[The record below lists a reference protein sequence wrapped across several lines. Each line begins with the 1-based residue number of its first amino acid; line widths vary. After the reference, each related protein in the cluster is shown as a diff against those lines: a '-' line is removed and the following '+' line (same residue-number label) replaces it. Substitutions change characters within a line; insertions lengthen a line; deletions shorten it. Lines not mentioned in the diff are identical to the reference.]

1 MRLLTFWMTHRVE
14 LAAMVERHLFLVL
27 SSTVVATAVGLPAGI
42 LAAHRPRVGRPLLA
56 AASVAQTI
64 PSLALIG
71 FLLPLPFI
79 GGIGPRIAVVAL
91 ILYALLPI
99 IRSTA
104 AGLRSIDPAVIEAGV
119 AMGMTPRQLLW
130 LVELPLAL
138 PSIVAGI
145 RIATIVGIG
154 TATIAAAIGAGGLGE
169 YIFRGLSMVDS
180 TVILAGAIPA
190 ALLALAAD
198 GALTWVERRLAPGRR
213 SLSRSTPMA
222 VATASLVV
230 VMLVATGFGST
241 RHDAIVIGSK
251 NFTEQVVLG
260 ELLAQTL
267 ERRGLTVTRRL
278 NLGGSFICDRAI
290 RSGDIDAYVE
300 YTGTALAAILK
311 QRVTRD
317 PDAVFAAVRD
327 AYATAGLS
335 VLAPLGFNNTFAILV
350 RRSDADAR
358 GLKTIEDL
366 RRVDTLW
373 RPGFGYEFA
382 ERSDGYPGLASAY
395 GLRFSTPPRIMELDL
410 VYRALATNQV
420 DVIAGDATSGLIK
433 ALDLAMLED
442 NRGYFPP
449 YYAVPIVRSAVL
461 LAHPEVREA
470 LSSLAAQISEADMRA
485 MNAAVDVDHRDVAA
499 TVRDFLMNLEGRH
512 AAATNVTKAS
522 SCASCPRPTAAFV
535 VTRRD

>member
-1 MRLLTFWMTHRVE
+1 MRLLTFWATHGGE
-14 LAAMVERHLFLVL
+14 LAAMVERHLFLVFW
-27 SSTVVATAVGLPAGI
+27 STLVAVAIGLPAGI
-42 LAAHRPRVGRPLLA
+42 IAAHRPRVGRPLLA
-56 AASVAQTI
+56 AASIAQTI
-64 PSLALIG
+64 PSLALLG

-79 GGIGPRIAVVAL
+79 GGIGPRIAIVAL

-99 IRSTA
+99 VRSTA
-104 AGLRSIDPAVIEAGV
+104 AGLKSIDPAVIDAAV
-119 AMGMTPRQLLW
+119 AMGMTRRQLLW

-190 ALLALAAD
+190 AVLALVAD
-198 GALTWVERRLAPGRR
+198 GVLTWLERRLSPGRR
-213 SLSRSTPMA
+213 RVSRAVPIA
-222 VATASLVV
+222 VATAAVLFA
-230 VMLVATGFGST
+230 LATAGIGAGT
-241 RHDAIVIGSK
+241 RNTIVIGSK

-267 ERRGLTVTRRL
+267 ERRGVTVTRRL

-311 QRVTRD
+311 QPIVKD
-317 PDAVFAAVRD
+317 PAAVFTTVRD
-327 AYATAGLS
+327 EYARAGLS
-335 VLAPLGFNNTFAILV
+335 VLPPLGFNNTFAIVV
-350 RRSDADAR
+350 RRGDAEAA

-366 RRVDTLW
+366 QRVDGEW

-382 ERSDGYPGLASAY
+382 ERSDGYAGLASAY
-395 GLRFSTPPRIMELDL
+395 GLHFTAPPRVMDLDL
-410 VYRALATNQV
+410 VYRALATKQV

-433 ALDLAMLED
+433 ALDLSMLQD
-442 NRGYFPP
+442 NRAYFPP
-449 YYAVPIVRSAVL
+449 YYAVPVVRTAVL
-461 LAHPEVREA
+461 LARPEVRDA
-470 LSSLAAQISEADMRA
+470 LTDLAGKISADDMRA
-485 MNAAVDVDHRDVAA
+485 MNAAVDVDHRDVGL
-499 TVRDFLMNLEGRH
+499 TVKEFLMRMHEG
-512 AAATNVTKAS
+512 
-522 SCASCPRPTAAFV
+522 
-535 VTRRD
+535 

>member
-1 MRLLTFWMTHRVE
+1 MRLLSFWMSHRSE

-27 SSTVVATAVGLPAGI
+27 WSTLVATAIGLPAGI
-42 LAAHRPRVGRPLLA
+42 IAAHRPRIGRPLLA
-56 AASVAQTI
+56 AASIAQTI
-64 PSLALIG
+64 PSLALLG

-79 GGIGPRIAVVAL
+79 GGIGPRIAIVAL

-99 IRSTA
+99 VRSTA

-138 PSIVAGI
+138 PSIVSGI

-190 ALLALAAD
+190 ALLALLAD
-198 GALTWVERRLAPGRR
+198 GVLTWVERRLSPGRHR
-213 SLSRSTPMA
+213 LARAAPIA
-222 VATASLVV
+222 IATAAL
-230 VMLVATGFGST
+230 LVATLAAAELGPARPST
-241 RHDAIVIGSK
+241 IVIGSK

-267 ERRGLTVTRRL
+267 ERRGVAVTRRL

-311 QRVTRD
+311 QPVVKD
-317 PDAVFAAVRD
+317 PEAALAALRD
-327 AYATAGLS
+327 AYGRAGLS
-335 VLAPLGFNNTFAILV
+335 VLPPLGFNNTFAIVV
-350 RRSDADAR
+350 RRADAETL
-358 GLKTIEDL
+358 GLETIDDL
-366 RRVDTLW
+366 RRMDAQW

-382 ERSDGYPGLASAY
+382 ERTDGYAGLASAY
-395 GLRFSTPPRIMELDL
+395 GLRFTAPPRVMDLDL
-410 VYRALATNQV
+410 VYRALATKQV

-433 ALDLAMLED
+433 ALDLAMLQD

-449 YYAVPIVRSAVL
+449 YHAVPVVRSAVL
-461 LAHPEVREA
+461 LAHPEVRQA
-470 LSSLAAQISEADMRA
+470 LTQLAGRISEDDMRA

-499 TVRDFLMNLEGRH
+499 TVRAFLARLG
-512 AAATNVTKAS
+512 T
-522 SCASCPRPTAAFV
+522 
-535 VTRRD
+535 

>member
-1 MRLLTFWMTHRVE
+1 MSLLIFWMAHRGE

-27 SSTVVATAVGLPAGI
+27 WSTLVATAIGLPAGI
-42 LAAHRPRVGRPLLA
+42 VAAHRPRIGRPLLA
-56 AASVAQTI
+56 AASIAQTI
-64 PSLALIG
+64 PSLALLG

-79 GGIGPRIAVVAL
+79 GGIGPRIAIVAL

-99 IRSTA
+99 VRSTA
-104 AGLRSIDPAVIEAGV
+104 AGLRSIDPVVIDAGV

-138 PSIVAGI
+138 PSIVSGI

-190 ALLALAAD
+190 ALLALIAD
-198 GALTWVERRLAPGRR
+198 GLLTWVERRLSPGRQR
-213 SLSRSTPMA
+213 LSRAAPIA
-222 VATASLVV
+222 IAAAAL
-230 VMLVATGFGST
+230 LVAALTAAALGPARAST
-241 RHDAIVIGSK
+241 IVIGSK

-267 ERRGLTVTRRL
+267 EQHGLTVTRRL

-311 QRVTRD
+311 QPVVKE
-317 PDAVFAAVRD
+317 PDAALAALRD
-327 AYATAGLS
+327 AYGRVGLS
-335 VLAPLGFNNTFAILV
+335 VLAPLGFNNTFAIVV
-350 RRSDADAR
+350 RRADADAL
-358 GLKTIEDL
+358 GLKTIDDL
-366 RRVDTLW
+366 RRLEAQW

-382 ERSDGYPGLASAY
+382 ERTDGYAGLASAY
-395 GLRFSTPPRIMELDL
+395 GLRFAAPPRVMDLDL
-410 VYRALATNQV
+410 VYRALASRQV

-433 ALDLAMLED
+433 ALDLAMLQD
-442 NRGYFPP
+442 NRAYFPP

-461 LAHPEVREA
+461 LAHPEVRDA
-470 LSSLAAQISEADMRA
+470 LARLAGRISEDDMRA

-499 TVRDFLMNLEGRH
+499 TVKEFLVRLQ
-512 AAATNVTKAS
+512 
-522 SCASCPRPTAAFV
+522 
-535 VTRRD
+535 

>member
-1 MRLLTFWMTHRVE
+1 MRLLTFWMAHRAE
-14 LAAMVERHLFLVL
+14 LASMVERHLFLVL
-27 SSTVVATAVGLPAGI
+27 WSTLVATAIGLPAGVI
-42 LAAHRPRVGRPLLA
+42 AAHRPRVGRPLLA
-56 AASVAQTI
+56 AANIAQTI
-64 PSLALIG
+64 PSLALLG

-79 GGIGPRIAVVAL
+79 GGIGPRIAIVAL

-99 IRSTA
+99 VRSTA
-104 AGLRSIDPAVIEAGV
+104 AGLKSIDPAVIDAGV

-190 ALLALAAD
+190 AVLALVADGILTWLEKRLSPGQKRLSRAAPITAAAAALLLALASA
-198 GALTWVERRLAPGRR
+198 GVG
-213 SLSRSTPMA
+213 S
-222 VATASLVV
+222 ATRD
-230 VMLVATGFGST
+230 T
-241 RHDAIVIGSK
+241 IVIGSK

-260 ELLAQTL
+260 ELLAQAL
-267 ERRGLTVTRRL
+267 ERHGVRVTRRL

-311 QRVTRD
+311 QPIVKE
-317 PDAVFAAVRD
+317 PDAAFNAVRD
-327 AYATAGLS
+327 AYGRAGLS
-335 VLAPLGFNNTFAILV
+335 VLAPLGFNNTFAIVV
-350 RRSDADAR
+350 RRADADAL

-366 RRVDTLW
+366 RRVDAQW

-382 ERSDGYPGLASAY
+382 ERTDGYAGLASAY
-395 GLRFSTPPRIMELDL
+395 GLRFTAPPRVMDLDL
-410 VYRALATNQV
+410 VYRALATRQV

-433 ALDLAMLED
+433 ALDLAMLQD
-442 NRGYFPP
+442 NREYFPP

-470 LSSLAAQISEADMRA
+470 LAQLAGRISETDMRA

-499 TVRDFLMNLEGRH
+499 TVREFLSRGR
-512 AAATNVTKAS
+512 
-522 SCASCPRPTAAFV
+522 
-535 VTRRD
+535 

>member
-1 MRLLTFWMTHRVE
+1 MRLLTFWMAHRAE
-14 LAAMVERHLFLVL
+14 LAAMVERHLYLVL
-27 SSTVVATAVGLPAGI
+27 WSTLVATAVGLPAGVI
-42 LAAHRPRVGRPLLA
+42 AAHRPRVGRPLLA
-56 AASVAQTI
+56 AASIAQTI
-64 PSLALIG
+64 PSLALLG

-79 GGIGPRIAVVAL
+79 GGIGPRIAIVAL

-99 IRSTA
+99 VRSTA
-104 AGLRSIDPAVIEAGV
+104 AGLKSIDPAVIDAGV

-145 RIATIVGIG
+145 RIATIVGVG

-198 GALTWVERRLAPGRR
+198 GVLTWLERRLAPGRKR
-213 SLSRSTPMA
+213 VSRAVPIA
-222 VATASLVV
+222 VAAAAVLLALATAGIGS
-230 VMLVATGFGST
+230 ATRET
-241 RHDAIVIGSK
+241 IVIGSK

-260 ELLAQTL
+260 ELLAQTF

-311 QRVTRD
+311 QPIVKD
-317 PDAVFAAVRD
+317 PDAVFNTVRD
-327 AYATAGLS
+327 AYARAGLS
-335 VLAPLGFNNTFAILV
+335 VLSPLGFNNTFAIVV
-350 RRSDADAR
+350 RRADADALD
-358 GLKTIEDL
+358 LKTIEDL
-366 RRVDTLW
+366 RRMDTQW

-382 ERSDGYPGLASAY
+382 ERTDGYAGLASAY
-395 GLRFSTPPRIMELDL
+395 GLRFTTAPRVMDLDL
-410 VYRALATNQV
+410 VYRALAAKQV

-433 ALDLAMLED
+433 ALDLAMLQD
-442 NRGYFPP
+442 NREYFPP
-449 YYAVPIVRSAVL
+449 YYAVPIVRSSVL

-470 LSSLAAQISEADMRA
+470 LAQLAGKVSESDMRA

-499 TVRDFLMNLEGRH
+499 TVREFLSRG
-512 AAATNVTKAS
+512 K
-522 SCASCPRPTAAFV
+522 
-535 VTRRD
+535 

>member
-1 MRLLTFWMTHRVE
+1 MRLLSFWISHREE

-27 SSTVVATAVGLPAGI
+27 WSTAIATAIGLPAGI
-42 LAAHRPRVGRPLLA
+42 VAAHRPRIGRPLLA
-56 AASVAQTI
+56 AASIAQTI
-64 PSLALIG
+64 PSLALLG

-79 GGIGPRIAVVAL
+79 GGIGPRIAIVAL

-99 IRSTA
+99 VRSTA
-104 AGLRSIDPAVIEAGV
+104 AGLRSIDPSIIDAGI
-119 AMGMTPRQLLW
+119 AMGMTARQLLW

-190 ALLALAAD
+190 AVMALLAD
-198 GALTWVERRLAPGRR
+198 GILTWVERRLSPGRR
-213 SLSRSTPMA
+213 QRSAAVPVA
-222 VATASLVV
+222 VATAGLLLIVV
-230 VMLVATGFGST
+230 AGSAGFGSGRPDT
-241 RHDAIVIGSK
+241 IVVGSK

-267 ERRGLTVTRRL
+267 ERRGMRVTRRL

-311 QRVTRD
+311 QPLERD
-317 PDAVFAAVRD
+317 PDAALTSLRN
-327 AYATAGLS
+327 AYGRSGLS
-335 VLAPLGFNNTFAILV
+335 VLAPLGFNNTFAMLV
-350 RRSDADAR
+350 RDEDANAL
-358 GLKTIEDL
+358 GLTTIDDL
-366 RRVDTLW
+366 HRVEAQW

-382 ERSDGYPGLASAY
+382 ERADGYAGLLKTYA
-395 GLRFSTPPRIMELDL
+395 LRFTTPPRVMELNL
-410 VYRALATNQV
+410 VYRALASRQV
-420 DVIAGDATSGLIK
+420 DVIAGDATNGLIK
-433 ALDLAMLED
+433 ALNLSMLRD
-442 NRGYFPP
+442 NRSYFPP

-461 LAHPEVREA
+461 LARPELREA
-470 LSSLAAQISEADMRA
+470 LNELAGRISEDDMRA
-485 MNAAVDVDHRDVAA
+485 MNAAVDVEHRDVAA
-499 TVRDFLMNLEGRH
+499 TVSDFLNARLR
-512 AAATNVTKAS
+512 N
-522 SCASCPRPTAAFV
+522 
-535 VTRRD
+535 

>member
-1 MRLLTFWMTHRVE
+1 MRLLSFWMSHREE

-27 SSTVVATAVGLPAGI
+27 WSTTIATAIGLPAGI
-42 LAAHRPRVGRPLLA
+42 IAAHRPRIGRPLLA
-56 AASVAQTI
+56 AASIAQTI
-64 PSLALIG
+64 PSLALLG

-79 GGIGPRIAVVAL
+79 GGIGPRIAIVAL

-99 IRSTA
+99 VRSTA
-104 AGLRSIDPAVIEAGV
+104 AGLRSIDPSIVDAGV
-119 AMGMTPRQLLW
+119 AMGMTARQLLW

-180 TVILAGAIPA
+180 IVILAGAIPA
-190 ALLALAAD
+190 AVLALLAD
-198 GALTWVERRLAPGRR
+198 GVLTWVERRLAPGRR
-213 SLSRSTPMA
+213 RRSAATPIA
-222 VATASLVV
+222 VATAAVL
-230 VMLVATGFGST
+230 LVAVTGSAGFGPARPNT
-241 RHDAIVIGSK
+241 IVVGSK

-267 ERRGLTVTRRL
+267 ERRGISVTRRL

-290 RSGDIDAYVE
+290 RSGDIDAYIE

-311 QRVTRD
+311 QPVEKN
-317 PDAVFAAVRD
+317 PDAALTSLRN
-327 AYATAGLS
+327 AYGRSGLS

-350 RRSDADAR
+350 RRADADTL
-358 GLKTIEDL
+358 GLDTIDDL
-366 RRVDTLW
+366 HRVERQW

-382 ERSDGYPGLASAY
+382 ERADGYAGLLKTY
-395 GLRFSTPPRIMELDL
+395 DLRFTTPPRVMELNL
-410 VYRALATNQV
+410 VYRALASRQV

-433 ALDLAMLED
+433 ALDLTMLRD
-442 NRGYFPP
+442 NRIYFPP

-461 LAHPEVREA
+461 LAHPELREA
-470 LSSLAAQISEADMRA
+470 LDDLAGRISEEDMRT
-485 MNAAVDVDHRDVAA
+485 MNAAVDVEHRDVAA
-499 TVRDFLMNLEGRH
+499 AVNDFLRAKLPN
-512 AAATNVTKAS
+512 
-522 SCASCPRPTAAFV
+522 
-535 VTRRD
+535 

>member
-1 MRLLTFWMTHRVE
+1 MSLLIFWMAHRAE

-27 SSTVVATAVGLPAGI
+27 WSTLVATAIGLPAGI
-42 LAAHRPRVGRPLLA
+42 IAAHRPRIGRPLLA
-56 AASVAQTI
+56 AASIAQTI
-64 PSLALIG
+64 PSLALLG

-79 GGIGPRIAVVAL
+79 GGIGPRIAIVAL

-99 IRSTA
+99 VRSTA
-104 AGLRSIDPAVIEAGV
+104 AGLRSIDPAVIDAGV
-119 AMGMTPRQLLW
+119 AMGMTRRQLLW

-138 PSIVAGI
+138 PSIVSGI

-190 ALLALAAD
+190 ALLALIAD
-198 GALTWVERRLAPGRR
+198 GVLTWVERRLLPGRQR
-213 SLSRSTPMA
+213 LSR
-222 VATASLVV
+222 TAPIAIAAAGL
-230 VMLVATGFGST
+230 LVATLGAAALGPARSNT
-241 RHDAIVIGSK
+241 IVIGSK

-290 RSGDIDAYVE
+290 RSGDIDAYIE

-311 QRVTRD
+311 QPVVKN
-317 PDAVFAAVRD
+317 PDAALETLRD
-327 AYATAGLS
+327 AYGRVGLS
-335 VLAPLGFNNTFAILV
+335 VLAPLGFNNTFAIVV
-350 RRSDADAR
+350 RRADADAL
-358 GLKTIEDL
+358 GLKTIDDL
-366 RRVDTLW
+366 RRLDAQW

-382 ERSDGYPGLASAY
+382 ERTDGYAGLASAY
-395 GLRFSTPPRIMELDL
+395 GLHFAAPPRVMDLDL
-410 VYRALATNQV
+410 VYRALASKQV

-433 ALDLAMLED
+433 ALDLAMLQD
-442 NRGYFPP
+442 NRAYFPP

-461 LAHPEVREA
+461 LAHPEVRDA
-470 LSSLAAQISEADMRA
+470 LARLAGRISEDDMRA

-499 TVRDFLMNLEGRH
+499 TVREFLQR
-512 AAATNVTKAS
+512 V
-522 SCASCPRPTAAFV
+522 
-535 VTRRD
+535 D

>member
-1 MRLLTFWMTHRVE
+1 MRLLTFWIAHRAE
-14 LAAMVERHLFLVL
+14 LAAMVERHLFLVFW
-27 SSTVVATAVGLPAGI
+27 STLAAIAIGLPAGVI
-42 LAAHRPRVGRPLLA
+42 AAHRPRVGRPLLA
-56 AASVAQTI
+56 AASIAQTI
-64 PSLALIG
+64 PSLALLG

-79 GGIGPRIAVVAL
+79 GGIGPRIAIVAL

-99 IRSTA
+99 VRSTA
-104 AGLRSIDPAVIEAGV
+104 AGLKSIDPAVIDTGV

-138 PSIVAGI
+138 PSIVSGI

-190 ALLALAAD
+190 AVLALVAD
-198 GALTWVERRLAPGRR
+198 GVLTWLERRLSPGRR
-213 SLSRSTPMA
+213 RVSRAVPAAVAAAAVLFA
-222 VATASLVV
+222 VATAGIGS
-230 VMLVATGFGST
+230 ST
-241 RHDAIVIGSK
+241 RNTIVIGSK

-267 ERRGLTVTRRL
+267 ERRGVAVTRRL

-311 QRVTRD
+311 QPIVKD
-317 PDAVFAAVRD
+317 PEAVFTAVRD
-327 AYATAGLS
+327 AYGGAGLS
-335 VLAPLGFNNTFAILV
+335 VLPPLGFNNTFAIVV
-350 RRSDADAR
+350 RRADAEAA

-366 RRVDTLW
+366 RRVDTQW

-382 ERSDGYPGLASAY
+382 ERSDGYAGLASAY
-395 GLRFSTPPRIMELDL
+395 GLHFTAPPRVMDLDL
-410 VYRALATNQV
+410 VYRALATRQV

-433 ALDLAMLED
+433 ALDLSILQD
-442 NRGYFPP
+442 NRAYFPP
-449 YYAVPIVRSAVL
+449 YYAVPVVRAAVL
-461 LAHPEVREA
+461 LGRPEVRDS
-470 LSSLAAQISEADMRA
+470 LSGLAGKISEDDMRA
-485 MNAAVDVDHRDVAA
+485 MNAAVDVEHRDVADVVRTFVA
-499 TVRDFLMNLEGRH
+499 TRLN
-512 AAATNVTKAS
+512 
-522 SCASCPRPTAAFV
+522 
-535 VTRRD
+535 

>member
-1 MRLLTFWMTHRVE
+1 MRLVSFWMSHREE

-27 SSTVVATAVGLPAGI
+27 WSTAIATAIGLPAGI
-42 LAAHRPRVGRPLLA
+42 IAAHRPRIGRPLLA
-56 AASVAQTI
+56 AASIAQTI
-64 PSLALIG
+64 PSLALLG

-79 GGIGPRIAVVAL
+79 GGIGPRIAIVAL

-99 IRSTA
+99 VRSTA
-104 AGLRSIDPAVIEAGV
+104 AGLRSIDPAIIDAGV
-119 AMGMTPRQLLW
+119 AMGMTSRQLLW

-138 PSIVAGI
+138 PSIVSGI

-190 ALLALAAD
+190 ALMALLAD
-198 GALTWVERRLAPGRR
+198 GLLTWVERRLSPERR
-213 SLSRSTPMA
+213 QRSAAVPIA
-222 VATASLVV
+222 VATAAVL
-230 VMLVATGFGST
+230 LIIVAGGAGFGPARPDT
-241 RHDAIVIGSK
+241 VVIGSK

-267 ERRGLTVTRRL
+267 ERRGIRVTRRL

-311 QRVTRD
+311 QPLERD
-317 PDAVFAAVRD
+317 PDAALTLLRN
-327 AYATAGLS
+327 AYGRSGLS
-335 VLAPLGFNNTFAILV
+335 VLAPLGFNNTFAMLV
-350 RRSDADAR
+350 RRADADTL
-358 GLKTIEDL
+358 GLVTIDDL
-366 RRVDTLW
+366 HRVGAQW

-382 ERSDGYPGLASAY
+382 ERADGYAGLLNTY
-395 GLRFSTPPRIMELDL
+395 DLRFTTPPRVMELNL
-410 VYRALATNQV
+410 VYRALASRQV
-420 DVIAGDATSGLIK
+420 DVIAGDATNGLIK
-433 ALDLAMLED
+433 ALNLTMLRD

-449 YYAVPIVRSAVL
+449 YYAVPVVRSAVL
-461 LAHPEVREA
+461 LARPELREA
-470 LSSLAAQISEADMRA
+470 FNELAGRISEDDMRA

-499 TVRDFLMNLEGRH
+499 TVSEFLRAKLPN
-512 AAATNVTKAS
+512 
-522 SCASCPRPTAAFV
+522 
-535 VTRRD
+535 

>member
-1 MRLLTFWMTHRVE
+1 MRLLSFWMSHREE

-27 SSTVVATAVGLPAGI
+27 WSTTIATAIGLPAGI
-42 LAAHRPRVGRPLLA
+42 VAAHRPRIGRPLLA
-56 AASVAQTI
+56 AASIAQTI
-64 PSLALIG
+64 PSLALLG

-79 GGIGPRIAVVAL
+79 GGIGPRIAIVAL

-99 IRSTA
+99 VRSTA
-104 AGLRSIDPAVIEAGV
+104 AGLRSIDPAIIDAGV
-119 AMGMTPRQLLW
+119 AMGMTARQLLW

-190 ALLALAAD
+190 AVLALLAD
-198 GALTWVERRLAPGRR
+198 GVLSWVERRLAPGRQRR
-213 SLSRSTPMA
+213 SAALPIA
-222 VATASLVV
+222 VAAAAVLLAAVAAS
-230 VMLVATGFGST
+230 AGFGPARANT
-241 RHDAIVIGSK
+241 IVVGSK

-267 ERRGLTVTRRL
+267 ERRGINVTRRL

-290 RSGDIDAYVE
+290 RSGDIDAYIE

-311 QRVTRD
+311 QPIERD
-317 PDAVFAAVRD
+317 PDAALTSLRN
-327 AYATAGLS
+327 AYGRSGLS
-335 VLAPLGFNNTFAILV
+335 VLAPLGFNNTFAMLV
-350 RRSDADAR
+350 RHDDADAL
-358 GLKTIEDL
+358 GLAAIDDL
-366 RRVDTLW
+366 HRVQAQW

-382 ERSDGYPGLASAY
+382 ERADGYAGLLKTY
-395 GLRFSTPPRIMELDL
+395 GLHFTTPPRVMELNL
-410 VYRALATNQV
+410 VYRALSSRQV

-433 ALDLAMLED
+433 ALNLTMLRD
-442 NRGYFPP
+442 NRSYFPP

-461 LAHPEVREA
+461 LAHPELREA
-470 LSSLAAQISEADMRA
+470 LNDLAGRISEDDMRT
-485 MNAAVDVDHRDVAA
+485 MNAAVDVEHRDVAA
-499 TVRDFLMNLEGRH
+499 TVTDFLR
-512 AAATNVTKAS
+512 ATLPN
-522 SCASCPRPTAAFV
+522 
-535 VTRRD
+535 

>member
-1 MRLLTFWMTHRVE
+1 MTHRAE
-14 LAAMVERHLFLVL
+14 LGAMIERHLFLVL
-27 SSTVVATAVGLPAGI
+27 WSTLVAAAIGLPAGI
-42 LAAHRPRVGRPLLA
+42 VAAHRPRIGRPLLA
-56 AASVAQTI
+56 AASIAQTI
-64 PSLALIG
+64 PSLALLG

-79 GGIGPRIAVVAL
+79 GGIGPRIAIVAL

-99 IRSTA
+99 VRSTA
-104 AGLRSIDPAVIEAGV
+104 AGLRSIDPAVIDAGI

-190 ALLALAAD
+190 AVLALIAD
-198 GALTWVERRLAPGRR
+198 AALTWVERRLSPGRQK
-213 SLSRSTPMA
+213 LSRAAPAA
-222 VATASLVV
+222 VAAAVL
-230 VMLVATGFGST
+230 LIATLAAAELGSA
-241 RHDAIVIGSK
+241 RPDAIVIGSK

-311 QRVTRD
+311 QPVVKD
-317 PDAVFAAVRD
+317 PEAAFTTVRD
-327 AYATAGLS
+327 AYGSAGLS
-335 VLAPLGFNNTFAILV
+335 VLAPLGFNNTFAIVV
-350 RRSDADAR
+350 RRADAEAL
-358 GLKTIEDL
+358 GLNTIEDL
-366 RRVDTLW
+366 RRVDTQW

-382 ERSDGYPGLASAY
+382 ERADGYAGLAAAY
-395 GLRFSTPPRIMELDL
+395 GLRFTAPPRIMELDL
-410 VYRALATNQV
+410 VYRAVATRQV

-433 ALDLAMLED
+433 ALDLAMLQD

-461 LAHPEVREA
+461 LAHPEVRDA
-470 LSSLAAQISEADMRA
+470 LSQLAGKISADDMRA
-485 MNAAVDVDHRDVAA
+485 MNAAVDVDHRDVTA
-499 TVRDFLMNLEGRH
+499 TVREFLAR
-512 AAATNVTKAS
+512 T
-522 SCASCPRPTAAFV
+522 P
-535 VTRRD
+535 

>member
-1 MRLLTFWMTHRVE
+1 MRLLNFWLTHRAE
-14 LAAMVERHLFLVL
+14 LGVMIERHLFLVL
-27 SSTVVATAVGLPAGI
+27 WSTLVAAAIGLPAGI
-42 LAAHRPRVGRPLLA
+42 IAAHRPRIGRPLLA
-56 AASVAQTI
+56 AASIAQTI
-64 PSLALIG
+64 PSLALLG

-79 GGIGPRIAVVAL
+79 GGIGPRIAIVAL

-99 IRSTA
+99 VRSTA
-104 AGLRSIDPAVIEAGV
+104 VGLRSIDPAVLDAGV

-138 PSIVAGI
+138 PSIVSGI

-190 ALLALAAD
+190 ALLALVAD
-198 GALTWVERRLAPGRR
+198 GVLTWVERRLAPGRQR
-213 SLSRSTPMA
+213 LSRAAPA
-222 VATASLVV
+222 AIAAAAL
-230 VMLVATGFGST
+230 LVATLAAAEIGAA
-241 RHDAIVIGSK
+241 RPDAIVIGSK

-267 ERRGLTVTRRL
+267 ERRGLMVTRRL

-311 QRVTRD
+311 QPIVKD
-317 PDAVFAAVRD
+317 PEAAFGAVRD
-327 AYATAGLS
+327 AYSRAGLS
-335 VLAPLGFNNTFAILV
+335 VLQPLGFNNTFAIV
-350 RRSDADAR
+350 IRGADATAL

-366 RRVDTLW
+366 RRVEAQW

-382 ERSDGYPGLASAY
+382 ERSDGYAGLASTY
-395 GLRFSTPPRIMELDL
+395 GLQFITPPRVMDLDL
-410 VYRALATNQV
+410 VYRALATRQV

-433 ALDLAMLED
+433 ALDLAMLQD
-442 NRGYFPP
+442 NRAYFPP
-449 YYAVPIVRSAVL
+449 YYAVPIVRSSVL
-461 LAHPEVREA
+461 LAHPEMREA
-470 LSSLAAQISEADMRA
+470 FAQLAGRISEDNMRA
-485 MNAAVDVDHRDVAA
+485 MNAAVDVDHRDVAE
-499 TVRDFLMNLEGRH
+499 TVRAFLGRS
-512 AAATNVTKAS
+512 N
-522 SCASCPRPTAAFV
+522 
-535 VTRRD
+535 

>member
-1 MRLLTFWMTHRVE
+1 MRLLSFWMSHREE
-14 LAAMVERHLFLVL
+14 LAGMVERHLFLVL
-27 SSTVVATAVGLPAGI
+27 WSTAIATAIGLPAGI
-42 LAAHRPRVGRPLLA
+42 AAAHRPRIGRPLLA
-56 AASVAQTI
+56 AASIAQTI
-64 PSLALIG
+64 PSLALLG

-79 GGIGPRIAVVAL
+79 GGIGPRIAIVAL

-99 IRSTA
+99 VRSTA
-104 AGLRSIDPAVIEAGV
+104 AGLRSIDPAIIDAGV
-119 AMGMTPRQLLW
+119 AMGMTARQLLW

-190 ALLALAAD
+190 ALMALLAD
-198 GALTWVERRLAPGRR
+198 GILTWVERRLSPGHRQR
-213 SLSRSTPMA
+213 SAAVPIA
-222 VATASLVV
+222 VATAALLLMAVV
-230 VMLVATGFGST
+230 GAAGFGPARPDT
-241 RHDAIVIGSK
+241 IVIGSK

-267 ERRGLTVTRRL
+267 ERRGIRVTRRL

-311 QRVTRD
+311 QPLEKD
-317 PDAVFAAVRD
+317 PDAALTSLRN
-327 AYATAGLS
+327 AYGRSGLS
-335 VLAPLGFNNTFAILV
+335 VLAPLGFNNTFAMLV
-350 RRSDADAR
+350 RHEDADTL
-358 GLKTIEDL
+358 GLATIDDL
-366 RRVDTLW
+366 HRVEAQW

-382 ERSDGYPGLASAY
+382 ERADGYSGLLKTY
-395 GLRFSTPPRIMELDL
+395 ELRFTTPPRVMELNL
-410 VYRALATNQV
+410 VYRALSSRQV

-433 ALDLAMLED
+433 ALNLTMLRD
-442 NRGYFPP
+442 NRSYFPP

-461 LAHPEVREA
+461 LARPELREA
-470 LSSLAAQISEADMRA
+470 FNELAGRISEDDMRA
-485 MNAAVDVDHRDVAA
+485 MNASVDVEHRDVAA
-499 TVRDFLMNLEGRH
+499 TVRDFLSAKLPN
-512 AAATNVTKAS
+512 
-522 SCASCPRPTAAFV
+522 
-535 VTRRD
+535 